1 MAKKKLT
8 PLEQIDLRNDF
19 LLKRE
24 ELLRSKV
31 NAMQVKLFDNIFDSY
46 LLGLQDK
53 DGKLLNSIENRN
65 LVAGL
70 DKIYK
75 EFNKDFNIPI
85 VKIFI
90 GDMNEVHD
98 LNKSYF
104 NTIDKKETQ
113 AKSPEVKK
121 IMDAQLGIKS
131 DGSIKKGGF
140 TDKFVRDETALKKIK
155 KITNQA
161 ISKGQDFKSFKK
173 DLQETIK
180 GNPKL
185 KESGVLQANY
195 RTYAYDTIQKVDAL
209 NQTQYAK
216 RLNLKYFI
224 YKGGLIRDS
233 RNFCIHRNGK
243 ILESTE
249 FAKLTYNTLPPN
261 QRGGI
266 PKSGWKPMLDRG
278 GYNCRHTISF
288 VSTAFAEQNKA
299 PFNKQATARNLKV
312 EKSFKKK

>member
-1 MAKKKLT
+1 MAKKLT
-8 PLEQIDLRNDF
+8 ELELIDLRNDY

-24 ELLRSKV
+24 EILRSKV
-31 NAMQVKLFDNIFDSY
+31 NSLQAKLFDKVFDSY

-65 LVAGL
+65 IVAGL
-70 DKIYK
+70 DKIYNQ
-75 EFNKDFNIPI
+75 FNKDFNIPV
-85 VKIFI
+85 VKTFI
-90 GDMNEVHD
+90 GNLNEVHD
-98 LNKSYF
+98 LNATYF
-104 NTIDKKETQ
+104 KRIDEAEAQ
-113 AKSPEVKK
+113 SKSPEVKK

-131 DGSIKKGGF
+131 DGTIKKGGF
-140 TDKFVRDETALKKIK
+140 TDKFIRDETALKKIK
-155 KITNQA
+155 KLTTQA
-161 ISKGQDFKSFKK
+161 ISKGQDFNTFKK
-173 DLQETIK
+173 ELQETIK

-249 FAKLTYNTLPPN
+249 FSKLTYNSLPEN

-266 PKSGWKPMLDRG
+266 PTTNWKPMLDRG
-278 GYNCRHTISF
+278 GYNCRHTINF
-288 VSTAFAEQNKA
+288 VSNSFAEANKA
-299 PFNKQATARNLKV
+299 TYNKAATVRNIKI